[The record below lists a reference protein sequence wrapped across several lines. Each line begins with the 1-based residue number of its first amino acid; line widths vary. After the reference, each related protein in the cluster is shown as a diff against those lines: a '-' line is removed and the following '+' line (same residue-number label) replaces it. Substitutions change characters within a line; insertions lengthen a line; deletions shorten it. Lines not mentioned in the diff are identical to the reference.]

1 MNERWHGKAPALPEA
16 TPEFTDA
23 MLAGAER
30 IRRHERRRRRAARVA
45 LAAAACAVLALAL
58 GAALLTL
65 RHPRQD
71 RVVLAV
77 NPDGTGTGIGP
88 GESEEALIQVSG
100 ETTPLP
106 GETTPEAEE
115 AQMPPTGEATPEP
128 EVAQTQPAETTPEPE
143 VAQTPLPT
151 ETPPSAETTPE
162 PEEAVLQETQPPE
175 TSAPEPAQ
183 SNIWPWAQADDSARV
198 GLEANENGVTTLLG
212 QGPFTPGQRVVLT
225 DEEGMLIYGLQIK
238 MYEFPSVPSR
248 SVRAVA
254 GMQVVYLGNA
264 GNGFARVSFAGR
276 EVYVEKKYLRQ
287 GVSPTVPEDGRNWV
301 IAEADL
307 FITTSTGAVELESIE
322 EDTVHP
328 YALKKLLCALEPA
341 DPADYADVPLG
352 AVLVVFLRD
361 ADVPV
366 SDEGGY
372 ERFTALRFAMPK
384 NGAVALMTEDGRVF
398 VPPEAEAPYF
408 WSIFPES
415 ARLAW

>member
-1 MNERWHGKAPALPEA
+1 MNERWHGKAPAIPEA

-23 MLAGAER
+23 ILAGAEE
-30 IRRHERRRRRAARVA
+30 IRRRERRRRRAARAA
-45 LAAAACAVLALAL
+45 LAVAACAVLALAL

-71 RVVLAV
+71 LVVLAV
-77 NPDGTGTGIGP
+77 NPEGTGTGIGP
-88 GESEEALIQVSG
+88 GAQEDGAIQVSG
-100 ETTPLP
+100 EPTPESEEPQTPPPGEITPEPEEAQTPQPGETTPEPEEAQTPLP
-106 GETTPEAEE
+106 GETTPE
-115 AQMPPTGEATPEP
+115 
-128 EVAQTQPAETTPEPE
+128 
-143 VAQTPLPT
+143 
-151 ETPPSAETTPE
+151 
-162 PEEAVLQETQPPE
+162 PEEAALQETQPPE
-175 TSAPEPAQ
+175 TSAPEQARD
-183 SNIWPWAQADDSARV
+183 IWPWAQADDSARV

-225 DEEGMLIYGLQIK
+225 DEEGMLVYGLQIK
-238 MYEFPSVPSR
+238 MYEFPSLPSR
-248 SVRAVA
+248 SVRAVV
-254 GMQVVYLGNA
+254 GMQVVYLGDA

-301 IAEADL
+301 IAEAEL

-352 AVLVVFLRD
+352 AVLLVFLRD
-361 ADVPV
+361 ADAPVP
-366 SDEGGY
+366 DEGGY

-408 WSIFPES
+408 WSIFPAT

>member
-23 MLAGAER
+23 ILAGAER

-88 GESEEALIQVSG
+88 GESEEAFIQVPG
-100 ETTPLP
+100 ESTPSA
-106 GETTPEAEE
+106 ETTPEAEE
-115 AQMPPTGEATPEP
+115 AQTPPAEATPEP
-128 EVAQTQPAETTPEPE
+128 EE
-143 VAQTPLPT
+143 AQTPSPG
-151 ETPPSAETTPE
+151 ETTPE

-212 QGPFTPGQRVVLT
+212 QGPFAPGQRVVLT